1 MNKLKLFQE
10 RNFSEN
16 ISFTFQFVK
25 ENFIHFFVNTAILTI
40 PLAMIL
46 GFISYALLKI
56 VDKINLL
63 NIFLYVNVP
72 FYAWYIF
79 SVCILC
85 NYYLLYDQYGARNF
99 NLRKLLSTSLMS
111 FGRLLIA
118 DGILIG
124 ILFFANILAIFLPI
138 LTPLIYLAS
147 LFYGIKLTF
156 FQIIVVREKKR
167 FSDAINETFS
177 ISFGRWWEIFG
188 VRFVVGFIS
197 ILIFFAT
204 SYLLSFVITIP
215 DIFGGI
221 RHASSDVVNNGILNL
236 ISTVITFSL
245 AIHIFNMLMETAI
258 FGMYASFVGENLKQ
272 NIDKLGKKLDNE
284 KDEEEDF

>member
-1 MNKLKLFQE
+1 MNKLKFFQE

-25 ENFIHFFVNTAILTI
+25 ENFIHFFINTAILTI
-40 PLAMIL
+40 PLAMVL
-46 GFISYALLKI
+46 GFISYTFLKI
-56 VDKINLL
+56 IDRINLL
-63 NIFLYVNVP
+63 NILLYVNIP

-79 SVCILC
+79 SVCVLC
-85 NYYLLYDQYGARNF
+85 NYYLLYDEYGSRNF
-99 NLRKLLSTSLMS
+99 NLKELLSKSLMS

-124 ILFFANILAIFLPI
+124 ILFFGNVLIIFLPI
-138 LTPLIYLAS
+138 LAPLIYIAS

-156 FQIIVVREKKR
+156 FQIVVVREKKK
-167 FSDAINETFS
+167 FLDAVNETFS

-188 VRFVVGFIS
+188 VRVLMGFIS
-197 ILIFFAT
+197 ILIFFAIL
-204 SYLLSFVITIP
+204 YLLSFVITIP

-236 ISTVITFSL
+236 ISTIIIFSL

-272 NIDKLGKKLDNE
+272 NVDKLGKRLDNE
-284 KDEEEDF
+284 KEEEDF